1 MANKPVTKAEELR
14 IYRGLTLSANSL
26 PTPEEQRKHLDRIP
40 PPPPWRSF
48 SLSPEEWTKAA
59 KSQEI
64 PPEQGK
70 IDPRALGF
78 VADKKAVELV
88 NAALCLRRPLL
99 IEVDNR
105 LKVIEN
111 GQAEMK
117 ADVKTVQKD
126 TTDLK
131 IELTEVKGDI
141 KTLDSKFDDM
151 NKRLE
156 KVEGTQKNQ
165 IWTLITVLSGS
176 LLAVGFRS
184 FFIDNNP

>member
-1 MANKPVTKAEELR
+1 MTTTTTTDNDLKRLEDLILNGQKIIEHRFNEIDNR
-14 IYRGLTLSANSL
+14 LTTMDNRLTTMDNRL
-26 PTPEEQRKHLDRIP
+26 T
-40 PPPPWRSF
+40 
-48 SLSPEEWTKAA
+48 T
-59 KSQEI
+59 
-64 PPEQGK
+64 
-70 IDPRALGF
+70 
-78 VADKKAVELV
+78 VET
-88 NAALCLRRPLL
+88 RL

-184 FFIDNNP
+184 FFINNNP

>member
-1 MANKPVTKAEELR
+1 MTTTTTTDNDLKRLEDLILNGQKIIEHRFNEIDNR
-14 IYRGLTLSANSL
+14 LTTMDNRLTTMETRL
-26 PTPEEQRKHLDRIP
+26 TTMETR
-40 PPPPWRSF
+40 
-48 SLSPEEWTKAA
+48 
-59 KSQEI
+59 
-64 PPEQGK
+64 
-70 IDPRALGF
+70 
-78 VADKKAVELV
+78 
-88 NAALCLRRPLL
+88 L

-184 FFIDNNP
+184 FFINNNP

>member
-1 MANKPVTKAEELR
+1 M
-14 IYRGLTLSANSL
+14 IYSIIYGFHHFLDYL
-26 PTPEEQRKHLDRIP
+26 EQYI
-40 PPPPWRSF
+40 
-48 SLSPEEWTKAA
+48 
-59 KSQEI
+59 
-64 PPEQGK
+64 
-70 IDPRALGF
+70 
-78 VADKKAVELV
+78 
-88 NAALCLRRPLL
+88 RRFHG
-99 IEVDNR
+99 

>member
-1 MANKPVTKAEELR
+1 MTTTTTTDNDLKRLEDLILNGQKIIEHRFNEIDNR
-14 IYRGLTLSANSL
+14 LTTMDNRL
-26 PTPEEQRKHLDRIP
+26 T
-40 PPPPWRSF
+40 
-48 SLSPEEWTKAA
+48 T
-59 KSQEI
+59 
-64 PPEQGK
+64 
-70 IDPRALGF
+70 
-78 VADKKAVELV
+78 VET
-88 NAALCLRRPLL
+88 RL

-117 ADVKTVQKD
+117 ADVKTIQKD

-184 FFIDNNP
+184 FFINNNP

>member
-1 MANKPVTKAEELR
+1 MTTTTTTDNDLKRLEDLILNGQKIIEHRFNEIDNR
-14 IYRGLTLSANSL
+14 LTTMDNRL
-26 PTPEEQRKHLDRIP
+26 T
-40 PPPPWRSF
+40 
-48 SLSPEEWTKAA
+48 T
-59 KSQEI
+59 
-64 PPEQGK
+64 
-70 IDPRALGF
+70 
-78 VADKKAVELV
+78 VETRLTTTET
-88 NAALCLRRPLL
+88 RL

-117 ADVKTVQKD
+117 ADVKTIQKD

>member
-1 MANKPVTKAEELR
+1 MTTTTATDNDLKRLEDLILNGQKIIEHRFNEIDNR
-14 IYRGLTLSANSL
+14 LTTMDNRLTTMETRL
-26 PTPEEQRKHLDRIP
+26 TTMETRL
-40 PPPPWRSF
+40 
-48 SLSPEEWTKAA
+48 TT
-59 KSQEI
+59 
-64 PPEQGK
+64 
-70 IDPRALGF
+70 
-78 VADKKAVELV
+78 VETRLTTM
-88 NAALCLRRPLL
+88 
-99 IEVDNR
+99 DNR

-117 ADVKTVQKD
+117 ADVKTIQKD

-176 LLAVGFRS
+176 LLAVVFRS

>member
-1 MANKPVTKAEELR
+1 MTTTTATDNDLKRLEDLILNGQKIIEHRFNEIDNR
-14 IYRGLTLSANSL
+14 LTTMDNRLTTMETRL
-26 PTPEEQRKHLDRIP
+26 TTMETR
-40 PPPPWRSF
+40 
-48 SLSPEEWTKAA
+48 
-59 KSQEI
+59 
-64 PPEQGK
+64 
-70 IDPRALGF
+70 
-78 VADKKAVELV
+78 
-88 NAALCLRRPLL
+88 L

>member
-1 MANKPVTKAEELR
+1 MTITTTTDNDLKRLEDLILNGQKIIEHRFNEIDNR
-14 IYRGLTLSANSL
+14 LTTMDNRL
-26 PTPEEQRKHLDRIP
+26 T
-40 PPPPWRSF
+40 
-48 SLSPEEWTKAA
+48 T
-59 KSQEI
+59 
-64 PPEQGK
+64 
-70 IDPRALGF
+70 
-78 VADKKAVELV
+78 VET
-88 NAALCLRRPLL
+88 RL

-117 ADVKTVQKD
+117 ADVKTIQKD

-184 FFIDNNP
+184 FFINNNP

>member
-1 MANKPVTKAEELR
+1 MTTTTTTDNDLKRLEDLILNGQKIIEHRFNEIDNR
-14 IYRGLTLSANSL
+14 LTTMDNRLTTMETRL
-26 PTPEEQRKHLDRIP
+26 TTMETRL
-40 PPPPWRSF
+40 
-48 SLSPEEWTKAA
+48 
-59 KSQEI
+59 
-64 PPEQGK
+64 
-70 IDPRALGF
+70 ID
-78 VADKKAVELV
+78 
-88 NAALCLRRPLL
+88 
-99 IEVDNR
+99 VDNR

>member
-1 MANKPVTKAEELR
+1 MTTTTTTDNDLKRLEDLILNGQKIIEHRFNEIDNR
-14 IYRGLTLSANSL
+14 LTTMETRLTTMETRL
-26 PTPEEQRKHLDRIP
+26 TTMETR
-40 PPPPWRSF
+40 
-48 SLSPEEWTKAA
+48 
-59 KSQEI
+59 
-64 PPEQGK
+64 
-70 IDPRALGF
+70 
-78 VADKKAVELV
+78 
-88 NAALCLRRPLL
+88 L

-156 KVEGTQKNQ
+156 KVEGTRKNQ

>member
-1 MANKPVTKAEELR
+1 MTTTTTTDNDLKRLEDLILNGQKIIEHRFNEIDNR
-14 IYRGLTLSANSL
+14 LTTMDNRLTTMETRL
-26 PTPEEQRKHLDRIP
+26 TTMETR
-40 PPPPWRSF
+40 
-48 SLSPEEWTKAA
+48 
-59 KSQEI
+59 
-64 PPEQGK
+64 
-70 IDPRALGF
+70 
-78 VADKKAVELV
+78 
-88 NAALCLRRPLL
+88 L

>member
-1 MANKPVTKAEELR
+1 MTTTTATDNDLKRLEDLILNGQKIIEHRFNEIDNR
-14 IYRGLTLSANSL
+14 LTTMDNRL
-26 PTPEEQRKHLDRIP
+26 T
-40 PPPPWRSF
+40 
-48 SLSPEEWTKAA
+48 T
-59 KSQEI
+59 
-64 PPEQGK
+64 
-70 IDPRALGF
+70 
-78 VADKKAVELV
+78 VETRLTTM
-88 NAALCLRRPLL
+88 
-99 IEVDNR
+99 DNR

-117 ADVKTVQKD
+117 ADVKTIQKD

>member
-1 MANKPVTKAEELR
+1 MTTTTTTDNDLKRLEDLILNGQKIIEHRFNEIDNR
-14 IYRGLTLSANSL
+14 LTTMDNRL
-26 PTPEEQRKHLDRIP
+26 T
-40 PPPPWRSF
+40 
-48 SLSPEEWTKAA
+48 T
-59 KSQEI
+59 
-64 PPEQGK
+64 
-70 IDPRALGF
+70 
-78 VADKKAVELV
+78 VET
-88 NAALCLRRPLL
+88 RL

-184 FFIDNNP
+184 FFINNNP